1 MRIKLEIEYDGNEFY
16 GWQIQKD
23 FKTAQGEIE
32 KVLKKIFLKTIRTK
46 GASRL
51 DRGVHAISQI
61 AHFEISKVFFRRYF
75 KELGDFRRSLNSL
88 LPDSIH
94 IKNIEIAP
102 DGFHARFGSKGKIY
116 VYKIF
121 IGKSPLKRKHFWEV
135 DFPIKIR
142 SLYKMAEFIKG
153 EKDMKKWAPSH
164 EGESK
169 VKFFCAGWKRKGNIL
184 IFYISANR
192 FLNKLIRS
200 LVGQMIFL
208 AREGNYLKFR
218 EYFEKGPEKIIIA
231 PPQGL
236 YLVKVLYENFKKKE
250 IEKVLKEVI

>member
-16 GWQIQKD
+16 GWQIQKN

-32 KVLKKIFLKTIRTK
+32 NVLKKIFLKTIRIK

-51 DRGVHAISQI
+51 DRGVHAVSQI
-61 AHFEISKVFFRRYF
+61 AHFEIGKIFLKRYF
-75 KELGDFRRSLNSL
+75 KGLEEFRKSLNSL
-88 LPDSIH
+88 LPDSLY
-94 IKNIEIAP
+94 IKNVEIAP
-102 DGFHARFGSKGKIY
+102 NGFHARFWAKGKIY

-121 IGKSPLKRKHFWEV
+121 LGKSPLKRKYFWEV
-135 DFPIKIR
+135 DFPIKIM
-142 SLYKMAEFIKG
+142 SLYKMAECIKG
-153 EKDMKKWAPSH
+153 ERDMKKWSPSH
-164 EGESK
+164 EGDTK
-169 VKFFCAGWKRKGNIL
+169 VKFFSAGWKRKGKNL

-208 AREGNYLKFR
+208 AREGDYLKFK
-218 EYFEKGPEKIIIA
+218 EYFEKCPEKTISA

-236 YLVKVLYENFKKKE
+236 YLVKVLYKDFD
-250 IEKVLKEVI
+250 EKVIRKILKDII